1 MKKAFKN
8 LKSRL
13 FLPLVPWENKDKCA
27 DIGCLLCQSNS
38 ILLSNSSSFPT
49 EVSLLKN
56 ISLSKCLDV
65 ARYTHHLRT
74 LSMAAITFLMSS
86 LARLRVSARTERPDI
101 SECYRYSYWN
111 RVGLAVWLH
120 KSRIARTH
128 TFQSFLTGPT
138 YLHRAQVAAFFFFF
152 SLHFI
157 INFIIV
163 IIIIS
168 HWVNDRM
175 AKSSFKDYTCL

>member
-1 MKKAFKN
+1 MRWHWLSLVSIKQHPLMK
-8 LKSRL
+8 
-13 FLPLVPWENKDKCA
+13 
-27 DIGCLLCQSNS
+27 LL
-38 ILLSNSSSFPT
+38 LLSDWSFSF
-49 EVSLLKN
+49 EKHF
-56 ISLSKCLDV
+56 SLSKCLD
-65 ARYTHHLRT
+65 ASRYTHHLRT

-101 SECYRYSYWN
+101 SEFYRYSYWN

-128 TFQSFLTGPT
+128 NSTFQSFLTGPT
-138 YLHRAQVAAFFFFF
+138 YLQRAQVAAVFFFFVV
-152 SLHFI
+152 HFI

-168 HWVNDRM
+168 SQRPNGQII
-175 AKSSFKDYTCL
+175 F